1 VTGNV
6 LSQFVLFIRLST
18 AKTHYSVILYNGSSI
33 GNHAPP
39 FMLNSLFGRPY
50 WEHFLNLQMI
60 CITDI
65 LKLQTWLE
73 FIIPRHA
80 ILAPRMLRTNV
91 CMSIPVTGRLHKPV
105 FIKMAKKFITQTT
118 QHDSL
123 KFHFLGA
130 KELGREPK
138 TPTWSLPIAAPM
150 WRREIRDFRRII
162 CHIYVSKMVQ
172 ARRIVSMNVMCAVS
186 TGDIADNSE

>member
-1 VTGNV
+1 MPAPGTATSRATHQRNWNVWSVCTNCYYFVTVVHFSGTVTGNV

-73 FIIPRHA
+73 FIIPCHA
-80 ILAPRMLRTNV
+80 ILAPRLLRTNV

-105 FIKMAKKFITQTT
+105 FIKMAKKFITQTFIT
-118 QHDSL
+118 Q
-123 KFHFLGA
+123 
-130 KELGREPK
+130 
-138 TPTWSLPIAAPM
+138 TIAA
-150 WRREIRDFRRII
+150 R
-162 CHIYVSKMVQ
+162 
-172 ARRIVSMNVMCAVS
+172 
-186 TGDIADNSE
+186 